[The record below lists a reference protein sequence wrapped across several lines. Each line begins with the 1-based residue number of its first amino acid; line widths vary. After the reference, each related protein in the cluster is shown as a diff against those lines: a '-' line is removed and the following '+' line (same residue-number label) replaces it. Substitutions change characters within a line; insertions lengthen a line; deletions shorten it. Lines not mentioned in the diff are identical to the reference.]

1 MLLGVKKESGSGFN
15 QLLLQEAN
23 NINEEIVTIDQSGV
37 FIDGFMAK
45 FFVITTK
52 IINRAA
58 IISLKGEC

>member
-1 MLLGVKKESGSGFN
+1 VLLGVKKESGSGFN

-52 IINRAA
+52 IIN
-58 IISLKGEC
+58 